1 MGVLENFLIE
11 FLLTNFFFKL
21 LAGSWDNVGLLL
33 EPKQKKPV
41 SRFVYKYYIFT
52 KLVGDYINITKTTF
66 DFNFDFFHNQ
76 AF

>member
-11 FLLTNFFFKL
+11 FLLTTFFLF

-33 EPKQKKPV
+33 EPMQKKPV

-52 KLVGDYINITKTTF
+52 TLVGDYIHKYNED
-66 DFNFDFFHNQ
+66 DFRF
-76 AF
+76 